1 MSLSVSVSGRDTKY
15 DSVRCSRI
23 SENRDYASARC
34 SGIGQSQPAGQQFI
48 PITDIVDS
56 RVVDV
61 SEIPDARFTKIERR
75 TGGPPSTV
83 GLCLIQA
90 VYLLLTCLI
99 LPVIGLCTHGTL
111 RRYRPWLL

>member
-48 PITDIVDS
+48 PITDIVDR
-56 RVVDV
+56 RVVDG
-61 SEIPDARFTKIERR
+61 SEIPDATFTKIERR

-83 GLCLIQA
+83 GPCSLQRG
-90 VYLLLTCLI
+90 YWRLTVRM
-99 LPVIGLCTHGTL
+99 LPSTGNRTRGT
-111 RRYRPWLL
+111 